1 MLTHPASVVAAARAI
16 RLRMAG
22 FLMMT
27 FFGGGRGP
35 LAADPLAHRQIEE
48 RDEEDAEQSRG
59 DHPAHHARSDRDAAR
74 GAGSARD
81 HERPHTE
88 DDGTAGH
95 NDRPPAQLPRRH
107 HRVIGRFAIR
117 PPLELD
123 SAYPDHVLP
132 PPPEIG
138 RKLYKGRE

>member
-1 MLTHPASVVAAARAI
+1 MLTHPASVVAASSAI
-16 RLRMAG
+16 RLRMTG

-35 LAADPLAHRQIEE
+35 LAADPFAHRQIEE

-81 HERPHTE
+81 HERHHAE
-88 DDGTAGH
+88 DDRSEEHTSEL
-95 NDRPPAQLPRRH
+95 QSL
-107 HRVIGRFAIR
+107 IR
-117 PPLELD
+117 NPY
-123 SAYPDHVLP
+123 A
-132 PPPEIG
+132 
-138 RKLYKGRE
+138 